1 MSIPDVTNLGGAGVS
16 ACQPPTELDLPES
29 TPETSTHP
37 LDELAQPERQKAG
50 GEVNLPFLLEIGTE
64 EIPDWMIPTA
74 LENLRMSFEKLDIPH
89 ESVRLDATP
98 RRLVLR
104 AEGLPARQP
113 DSVER
118 VLGPPKSAPPQ
129 AVAGFARKQGV
140 LLADLKLES
149 TPKGEYYTYLKK
161 VPGRNIID
169 ILAEALPGLIL
180 GLYFPKTMYW
190 TGKGGPRFIRPIR
203 WIVALLAQAIIP
215 FELAGVRSGALSSGH
230 RRLGAREIAVT
241 TADYQRR
248 LADHGVILSAEER
261 RDRIRAGMAGI
272 RIKPDDKLLETLVYL
287 TECPMPIQGSF
298 DPQFLE
304 LPEEV
309 LVTVMRHHQRYF
321 SVQDSEGKL
330 APAFVAVMNIPSD
343 PEGFVRRG
351 NERVLR
357 ARFNDARFFWETD
370 QKRPFA
376 GRKQDL
382 ANVTFQAKLGSYLA
396 KTERMMQLAA
406 ELGGDAHAVRAAEL
420 SKIDLTTE
428 LVKEFT
434 ELQGVVGGL
443 YARVQGESEPV
454 WQAIY
459 DHYKPESMEDAIPR
473 NRTAQIVAL
482 ADKLDTLRGCF
493 GVGLIPTGSRDPFAL
508 RRAAQGVVR
517 ILIEGRFDLSL
528 FDFLGKDESLKS
540 FFAERVRYY
549 FKDIRGFAYDEINA
563 CMAATAVTAANPLAD
578 ARGSD
583 PSRDREGAVASGW
596 SNLVDLEARL
606 ERVRGLRAS
615 PDFEPLA
622 AAFKRIANILA
633 QAKGT
638 GFTALPSG
646 IDESLL
652 EAGPERELYHEFRR
666 IAGQPIEN
674 AISRLRPKIDLFF
687 DKVLVNAPD
696 PAVRQNRLTLLQTLL
711 AEFSTIADFSE
722 IVTNS

>member
-1 MSIPDVTNLGGAGVS
+1 MT
-16 ACQPPTELDLPES
+16 
-29 TPETSTHP
+29 
-37 LDELAQPERQKAG
+37 
-50 GEVNLPFLLEIGTE
+50 LPFLLEIGTE

-74 LENLRMSFEKLDIPH
+74 LENLRMSFEKLEIPH

-203 WIVALLAQAIIP
+203 WIVALLADAIIP

-261 RDRIRAGMAGI
+261 RNRIRAGMAGI
-272 RIKPDDKLLETLVYL
+272 RTKPDDKLLETLVYL

-370 QKRPFA
+370 QKKSFA
-376 GRKQDL
+376 GRKLDL
-382 ANVTFQAKLGSYLA
+382 AHVTFQAKLGSYLA

-406 ELGGDAHAVRAAEL
+406 ELGGDTHAVRAAEL
-420 SKIDLTTE
+420 CKVDLTTE

-517 ILIEGRFDLSL
+517 ILIEGRFPLSL
-528 FDFLGKDESLKS
+528 FDSIGEDESLKS

-563 CMAATAVTAANPLAD
+563 CMAA
-578 ARGSD
+578 SC
-583 PSRDREGAVASGW
+583 GW
-596 SNLVDLEARL
+596 GNLVDLEGRL

-622 AAFKRIANILA
+622 AAFKRIANILQ

-638 GFTALPSG
+638 GFTALPAG
-646 IDESLL
+646 IDEALL

>member
-1 MSIPDVTNLGGAGVS
+1 VTA
-16 ACQPPTELDLPES
+16 TR
-29 TPETSTHP
+29 T
-37 LDELAQPERQKAG
+37 LDELAQPGRQRAG
-50 GEVNLPFLLEIGTE
+50 GEATLPFLLEIGTE
-64 EIPDWMIPTA
+64 EIPDWMIPPA
-74 LENLRMSFEKLDIPH
+74 LENLRMSFEKLEIPH

-169 ILAEALPGLIL
+169 ILAGALPGVIL

-203 WIVALLAQAIIP
+203 WIVALLAEAIIP

-261 RDRIRAGMAGI
+261 RNRIRAGLAGI

-443 YARVQGESEPV
+443 YARVQGESDPV

-459 DHYKPESMEDAIPR
+459 DHYRPESMEDAIPR

-528 FDFLGKDESLKS
+528 FDFLGDDEPLKS

-563 CMAATAVTAANPLAD
+563 CMAASV
-578 ARGSD
+578 
-583 PSRDREGAVASGW
+583 GW
-596 SNLVDLEARL
+596 GNLVDLEARL

>member
-1 MSIPDVTNLGGAGVS
+1 VS
-16 ACQPPTELDLPES
+16 
-29 TPETSTHP
+29 
-37 LDELAQPERQKAG
+37 
-50 GEVNLPFLLEIGTE
+50 LPFLLEIGTE
-64 EIPDWMIPTA
+64 EIPDWMIATA
-74 LENLRMSFEKLDIPH
+74 LENLRLSFEKLEIPH

-104 AEGLPARQP
+104 AEGLLARQP

-118 VLGPPKSAPPQ
+118 VLGPPKAAPAQ
-129 AVAGFARKQGV
+129 AVAGFARKQGIQPE
-140 LLADLKLES
+140 DLKVES

-169 ILAEALPGLIL
+169 LLGESLPGVIL

-203 WIVALLAQAIIP
+203 WIVALLGEGIIS
-215 FELAGVRSGALSSGH
+215 FELAGVRSGALTSGH

-241 TADYQRR
+241 TSDYEQR
-248 LADHGVILSAEER
+248 LNDHGVVLSAEER
-261 RDRIRAGMAGI
+261 RNRIRRGMVGI
-272 RIKPDDKLLETLVYL
+272 RIKPDDALLETLVYL
-287 TECPMPIQGSF
+287 TECPTPIQGSF

-309 LVTVMRHHQRYF
+309 LITVMRHHQRYF
-321 SVQDSEGKL
+321 SVEDADGKL
-330 APAFVAVMNIPSD
+330 APAFIAVMNIASD

-370 QKRPFA
+370 QKKTLA
-376 GRKQDL
+376 DRKPDL

-420 SKIDLTTE
+420 CKIDLTTE

-459 DHYKPESMEDAIPR
+459 DHYKPESMDDAIPR
-473 NRTAQIVAL
+473 HRTAQIVAL

-517 ILIEGRFDLSL
+517 ILIEGRFDLDL
-528 FDFLGKDESLKS
+528 LALLGEDEALKA

-563 CMAATAVTAANPLAD
+563 CMAATV
-578 ARGSD
+578 
-583 PSRDREGAVASGW
+583 GW
-596 SNLVDLEARL
+596 GNLVDLESRL
-606 ERVRGLRAS
+606 ERVRALRAS

-622 AAFKRIANILA
+622 AAFKRIANILQ
-633 QAKGT
+633 QAKGA
-638 GFTALPSG
+638 GFAALPSG
-646 IDESLL
+646 VDEALL
-652 EAGPERELYHEFRR
+652 EEGPEAELYQEFRR
-666 IAGQPIEN
+666 IAGQPIESV
-674 AISRLRPKIDLFF
+674 ISRLRPKIDLFF

-711 AEFSTIADFSE
+711 GEFSTIADFSE